1 MAAIPSSPDAR
12 QELEALLRS
21 RVPLVVIETYDEPRA
36 LEMLAALSPRLA
48 AAHTPVFQWTCTDG
62 LRRLD
67 VNLGG
72 AQQHNAEPAAVLKSI
87 RASAVAG
94 IYILLD
100 FHPYLADPVHVRLL
114 KDICQGYDRTARTI
128 VLLSAEVPLPRELEH
143 LAARFRLAFPD
154 RGERRAIIEKVAG
167 DWTRTHGDKVKT
179 DRKSLELLIENLAG
193 LSVGDTERLARKAI
207 FNDGAL
213 MPSDLP
219 GVMQAK
225 YELLNRG
232 GVLS

>member
-1 MAAIPSSPDAR
+1 MSAVPSSPDAR

-21 RVPLVVIETYDEPRA
+21 RVSLVVIETRDEPRA
-36 LEMLAALSPRLA
+36 LDLLSSLSRRPA
-48 AAHTPVFQWTCTDG
+48 AAHTRVFQWTVTDG

-94 IYILLD
+94 IYVLLD
-100 FHPYLADPVHVRLL
+100 FHPFLADPVHVRLL

-128 VLLSAEVPLPRELEH
+128 VLLSAEIALPRELEH

-154 RGERRAIIEKVAG
+154 RGERRAIVEKIAAEG
-167 DWTRTHGDKVKT
+167 TRTK
-179 DRKSLELLIENLAG
+179 
-193 LSVGDTERLARKAI
+193 
-207 FNDGAL
+207 
-213 MPSDLP
+213 
-219 GVMQAK
+219 
-225 YELLNRG
+225 RG
-232 GVLS
+232 

>member
-1 MAAIPSSPDAR
+1 MTAVPSSPDAR

-72 AQQHNAEPAAVLKSI
+72 AQQYNAEPAAVLKSV

-94 IYILLD
+94 IYVLLD
-100 FHPYLADPVHVRLL
+100 FHPFLADPVHVRLL
-114 KDICQGYDRTARTI
+114 KDICQG
-128 VLLSAEVPLPRELEH
+128 
-143 LAARFRLAFPD
+143 
-154 RGERRAIIEKVAG
+154 
-167 DWTRTHGDKVKT
+167 
-179 DRKSLELLIENLAG
+179 
-193 LSVGDTERLARKAI
+193 
-207 FNDGAL
+207 
-213 MPSDLP
+213 
-219 GVMQAK
+219 
-225 YELLNRG
+225 
-232 GVLS
+232 